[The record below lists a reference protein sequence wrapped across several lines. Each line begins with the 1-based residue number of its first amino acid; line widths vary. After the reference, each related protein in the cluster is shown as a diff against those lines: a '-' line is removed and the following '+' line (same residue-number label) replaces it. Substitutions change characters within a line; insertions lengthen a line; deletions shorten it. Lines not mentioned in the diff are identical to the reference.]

1 MCWDHSSGS
10 PAWQHL
16 ELTAWQAFRHSWEG
30 FSWSVSLTL
39 EDLRKCEQAFQG
51 HLRYYKTLS
60 KWS

>member
-1 MCWDHSSGS
+1 MLGSLIRVTSLATSGVNRMK
-10 PAWQHL
+10 
-16 ELTAWQAFRHSWEG
+16 AFRHSWEG